1 MALDMQRFFFDISDG
16 VEIHDDVGQLLPSL
30 TDARIYAIIRG
41 TDFVSKLDEGGKGGY
56 IIVTIR
62 SETAK
67 LVTLRLVCHIEAHEA
82 SEGAQLS
89 PALRRAKASRR

>member
-1 MALDMQRFFFDISDG
+1 MAPDMQRFFFDISDG
-16 VEIHDDVGQLLPSL
+16 VEIRDDVGQLLPSL
-30 TDARIYAIIRG
+30 SDARIYAIIRG

-82 SEGAQLS
+82 SEAAQL
-89 PALRRAKASRR
+89 ALQ